1 MGVER
6 CVRDFASLPFCGIR
20 VRACVGLMGQNVL
33 RTYSYRLPPWWGLWG
48 ARLRGWRQ
56 AREKQLDCMS

>member
-20 VRACVGLMGQNVL
+20 FRACVGLMDQNVVL
-33 RTYSYRLPPWWGLWG
+33 LVAPLVG
-48 ARLRGWRQ
+48 ALGAQ
-56 AREKQLDCMS
+56 ILAGGFSDCECAM